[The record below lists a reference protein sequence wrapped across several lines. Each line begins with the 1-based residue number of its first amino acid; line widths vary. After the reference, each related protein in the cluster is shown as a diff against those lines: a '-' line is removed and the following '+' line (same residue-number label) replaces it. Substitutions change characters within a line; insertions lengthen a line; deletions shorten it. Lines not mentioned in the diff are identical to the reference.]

1 MSKLLRHFIREQ
13 LLESMIEEKFG
24 EKIGMQP
31 SLVGVRDER
40 DDLDEGDPIDLGES
54 QVKRVKQER

>member
-1 MSKLLRHFIREQ
+1 
-13 LLESMIEEKFG
+13 MIEEKFG